1 MVTTKVELIPWDPES
16 PDHIARLVV
25 HREECGWH
33 AEKVANEWADK
44 QRAGTKC
51 IYWIVY
57 HSDGS
62 ADFDAAM
69 QRHLAKHPSDKTL
82 LADTGKSLRDTP
94 RVPSGVRFHP
104 VGHISLDSESPD
116 AVAFGVKAPLKDAWW
131 IKSLYV
137 FLELRSFGIARSAMD
152 QVESQA
158 VNEPLNARHLM
169 LDTGFKEDVKNPSL
183 GPLFY
188 GQIPPLTPHE
198 WYERRGYRVIQI
210 VKDMYKLDGKDMGM
224 RTVILQRDVV

>member
-1 MVTTKVELIPWDPES
+1 MVATKVELIPWDPES
-16 PDHIARLVV
+16 PDHIARLVL

-33 AEKVANEWADK
+33 AQKVAGEWADK

-51 IYWIVY
+51 IYWIVF

-69 QRHLAKHPSDKTL
+69 QKHSAKHPSDKTL
-82 LADTGKSLRDTP
+82 LLDTNKSLRGTP
-94 RVPSGVRFHP
+94 RVPSGAQFHP
-104 VGHISLDSESPD
+104 VGHISLDSENPD
-116 AVAFGVKAPLKDAWW
+116 AADFGVKAPLKDAC
-131 IKSLYV
+131 
-137 FLELRSFGIARSAMD
+137 FGIARSAMD

-169 LDTGFKEDVKNPSL
+169 LDTGFKEDVKNPNL

-198 WYERRGYRVIQI
+198 WYERRGYRVIQT
-210 VKDMYKLDGKDMGM
+210 VKDMYQLDGKDMGM